1 MEQYMNRKLLMLTL
15 LVASALT
22 QEAAAESRWATRS
35 ARRTY
40 APTSHGYVY
49 NQLAYDRF
57 SERMGRTYSRPS
69 TAGRFS
75 ANGNFYYAPHGAI
88 YYNQGGAYS
97 YLSRKR

>member
-1 MEQYMNRKLLMLTL
+1 MNWKMLSLSLLL
-15 LVASALT
+15 LSAWT
-22 QEAAAESRWATRS
+22 DTVRAESRWSTRS

-40 APTSHGYVY
+40 APSTRGYVY
-49 NQLAYDRF
+49 NQIAYDRF
-57 SERMGRTYSRPS
+57 SERMGRVYARPS

-75 ANGNFYYAPHGAI
+75 ANGNFYHAPHGAI